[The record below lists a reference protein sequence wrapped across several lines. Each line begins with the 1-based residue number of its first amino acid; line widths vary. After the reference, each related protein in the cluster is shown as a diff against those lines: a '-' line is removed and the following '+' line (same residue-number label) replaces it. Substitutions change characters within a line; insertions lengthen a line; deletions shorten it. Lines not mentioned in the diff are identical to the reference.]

1 MAVER
6 IKSETTLE
14 PARWM
19 GLAEDTKPTTGVDTG
34 DTFIELDTLEEWIY
48 SKGNVNDST
57 GNGWWPLQ
65 SETE

>member
-19 GLAEDTKPTTGVDTG
+19 GLSSDTKPTTGVDTG
-34 DTFIELDTLEEWIY
+34 DTFIELNTLAEWIY
-48 SKGNVNDST
+48 SKDNVNAST